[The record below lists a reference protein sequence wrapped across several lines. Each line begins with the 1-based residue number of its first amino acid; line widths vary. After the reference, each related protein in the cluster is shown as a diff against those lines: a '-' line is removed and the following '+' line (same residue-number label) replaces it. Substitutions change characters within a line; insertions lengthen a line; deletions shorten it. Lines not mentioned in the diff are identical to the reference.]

1 MKKKENDLPFPLCL
15 AKLQTIKGVYFTP
28 REIDVISFL
37 VSGRSAKKI
46 ATSLSITTKTIEHHT
61 SNIMSKLE
69 CNSREHIID
78 FIETSGNLSSL
89 RQHYT
94 DILIYHSFKKTLLEI
109 SRLKPKKLL
118 SCVLIYWTKREEE
131 KTFITYLEACLK
143 MIGIVVLKELREQ
156 FISLS
161 QLINECRESEYVIY
175 ILPKEGIEKP
185 INFGTELEKTS
196 QLFEKGN
203 RSLFLFLDEDYVE
216 VPKKFNFLFINLSAQ
231 KNTYFAFFEILKQL
245 FPIFNIEKI
254 FLNFKE
260 EFEVHCKEVL
270 RSYESSANQVHLKS
284 NLSQIE
290 AFKKKSLKRLAVF
303 LDLIKS
309 QRTRCVLA
317 IGTFSFILWGAFYLI
332 HHISSPKINSNLE
345 IIQSDLFIPGQT
357 TLLNRPEILAE
368 IKDKLKGQEGIQ
380 TISLVGWGGAGK
392 TTLARQ
398 YARQQDRPLVWEV
411 NAETK
416 KSLMASLE
424 ALAYAAS
431 KTSEEKKEL
440 REIQDIKNPSERE
453 GQLLIFLKRQLK
465 TQPNWFL
472 IYDNVESLTDIQGYF
487 PYDAKVWGKGHVLIT
502 TQNMNITKNS
512 YIENM
517 GVVIIG
523 ELSETEKLSLF
534 NKIISSGESKASSL
548 TQEDFHKK
556 NFLKEIPP
564 FPLDVS
570 TAAYYLKETQV
581 SYDQYLAYL
590 NTQTVFFD
598 ENQHNLLRDVGKYTK
613 TRYAIISMSLKQIIE
628 AHKNYKDALLL
639 ISLIDSQNIPK
650 ELIFSYENNDFG
662 ENFLHE
668 LKKRSFIIEE
678 AHKKES
684 KIATFSLHRSVQ
696 NIFLSYLTK
705 KYELQENHPSFHK
718 ILSLLERYLA
728 EKIDQEDLIKISPL
742 RDHCEKILTH
752 TDILSPFFQD
762 SIKGDLGAIYFYLGR
777 YDEAIVFLRPSIDK
791 LQKSQKNFYKLGRLF
806 AFLAAAYIAL
816 GDVKEGIEYL
826 CQSISVFQKYF
837 PHHYLKIALH
847 LTYLGNAYRDFGQY
861 EKARETLEKAYTIF
875 KIKSL
880 QSNVE
885 YARNLIDLGKVY
897 RALGEYK
904 RAIPILKEGF
914 AYYKHHLSAA
924 HFRSAW
930 GAIHLAHTYND
941 VKMHHEARELLEY
954 ALLNYEGNHSKNHIG
969 VAWILTH
976 LGYTYKGL
984 HQYEKARLLF
994 NKARAIY
1001 QKNVP
1006 DDHIEV
1012 AWTLVGLGSLD
1023 TTTEALRLV
1032 KKNLAIY
1039 QKNYGKDHVETARV
1053 LVTLGEIYSSQGDLD
1068 NAEVYLREA
1077 SQIFEKHKHIDNY
1090 MALEALADLSFKKLS
1105 HEKET
1110 KNIQQAQSYKNQA
1123 INYLNQALETVKI
1136 NFPEDSPHIAE
1147 ISLKLEKIKKW
1158 EE

>member
-1 MKKKENDLPFPLCL
+1 MLNEKFLLPLDIYYEHLQAINDV
-15 AKLQTIKGVYFTP
+15 TFTP
-28 REIDVISFL
+28 REIDIIACLLNRRATSISSFL
-37 VSGRSAKKI
+37 SIGSRAVETHTRNIRQKAGGLSGRENIITFIENSGK
-46 ATSLSITTKTIEHHT
+46 LSIIKNDYYASLRCRVLFEEQLKALSQQIGLKNSPCLFVYERDYTYKTGLLLYLKEHLKRIGFTVEIHISDHYNFLIHSYLDSQKAAVYLVPDPAKILPVT
-61 SNIMSKLE
+61 S
-69 CNSREHIID
+69 ID
-78 FIETSGNLSSL
+78 FKHFEKMVFVFQGGNEVKNLKGMNSVSFLNNGNYYLSFF
-89 RQHYT
+89 
-94 DILIYHSFKKTLLEI
+94 DLL
-109 SRLKPKKLL
+109 KKLL
-118 SCVLIYWTKREEE
+118 PDKNLDSKVIENFIRKIQEIWIEKEEE
-131 KTFITYLEACLK
+131 I
-143 MIGIVVLKELREQ
+143 
-156 FISLS
+156 
-161 QLINECRESEYVIY
+161 
-175 ILPKEGIEKP
+175 P
-185 INFGTELEKTS
+185 
-196 QLFEKGN
+196 
-203 RSLFLFLDEDYVE
+203 
-216 VPKKFNFLFINLSAQ
+216 
-231 KNTYFAFFEILKQL
+231 
-245 FPIFNIEKI
+245 
-254 FLNFKE
+254 
-260 EFEVHCKEVL
+260 
-270 RSYESSANQVHLKS
+270 
-284 NLSQIE
+284 
-290 AFKKKSLKRLAVF
+290 
-303 LDLIKS
+303 
-309 QRTRCVLA
+309 
-317 IGTFSFILWGAFYLI
+317 
-332 HHISSPKINSNLE
+332 SSPQVLESTFPSRTNKPLLNQLNKTMGPLICILIAIIIFFSYWPSFTKDTANLVRTNLE
-345 IIQSDLFIPGQT
+345 TIQSDLLIPAPT
-357 TLLNRPEILAE
+357 TLLNRSQLLAE
-368 IKDKLKGQEGIQ
+368 IKEKLKGSEGIQ
-380 TISLVGWGGAGK
+380 TVSLVGWGGAGK

-398 YARQQDRPLVWEV
+398 YARQQDRPLIWEV

-465 TQPNWFL
+465 AQPNWFL
-472 IYDNVESLTDIQGYF
+472 IYDNVESLTDIQPYF
-487 PYDAKVWGKGHVLIT
+487 PYDAKIWGKGHVLIT

-517 GVVIIG
+517 GVLTIG

-534 NKIISSGESKASSL
+534 NKIISSGESKVSSL
-548 TQEDFHKK
+548 AQEDLHKK
-556 NFLKEIPP
+556 NFLKKVPP

-590 NTQTVFFD
+590 STQTVFFD

-628 AHKNYKDALLL
+628 AHKNYKDMLLL

-650 ELIFSYENNDFG
+650 ELILSYENNDFG

-678 AHKKES
+678 ASKKKS

-696 NIFLSYLTK
+696 NIFLSCLTK
-705 KYELQENHPSFHK
+705 KYELQENHPSLHK
-718 ILSLLERYLA
+718 ILNLLEKYLA
-728 EKIDQEDLIKISPL
+728 EKTDQEDLIKISPL

-762 SIKGDLGAIYFYLGR
+762 SIKGDLGTIYFYLGR
-777 YDEAIVFLRPSIDK
+777 YDEAIVLLRQSIDK
-791 LQKSQKNFYKLGRLF
+791 LQRSQKNFYKLGRLF
-806 AFLAAAYIAL
+806 AFLASAYIAL
-816 GDVKEGIEYL
+816 GDVKEGIEYH
-826 CQSISVFQKYF
+826 CQSIALFQKYF

-880 QSNVE
+880 QSNVG

-914 AYYKHHLSAA
+914 AYYKHHLSAD

-976 LGYTYKGL
+976 LGYTYKEL

-994 NKARAIY
+994 NRARAIY

-1068 NAEVYLREA
+1068 KAEVYLREA
-1077 SQIFEKHKHIDNY
+1077 SQIFEKHKHPDNY
-1090 MALEALADLSFKKLS
+1090 TALEALADLSFKKSS

-1110 KNIQQAQSYKNQA
+1110 KNIQQAQSYERQG
-1123 INYLNQALETVKI
+1123 INYLSQALEIVKKH
-1136 NFPEDSPHIAE
+1136 FPENSPHIMNV
-1147 ISLKLEKIKKW
+1147 SLKLEKVDKKA
-1158 EE
+1158 EIN

>member
-1 MKKKENDLPFPLCL
+1 MKKKEDELPFPHCL
-15 AKLQTIKGVYFTP
+15 KQLQTIKGVYFTP

-46 ATSLSITTKTIEHHT
+46 ASSLSITTKTIEHHT

-94 DILIYHSFKKTLLEI
+94 DILIYHSFKKTLMEI
-109 SRLKPKKLL
+109 SKLKPKKLL
-118 SCVLIYWTKREEE
+118 SCVLIYWTGQEEE
-131 KTFITYLEACLK
+131 ETFITYLETCLK
-143 MIGIVVLKELREQ
+143 MIGVAVSKEFREQ
-156 FISLS
+156 YAPLS
-161 QLINECRESEYVIY
+161 QLINEYEESEYVIY
-175 ILPKEGIEKP
+175 ILPKKGIEKP
-185 INFGTELEKTS
+185 INFSTAVERTSQHLEK
-196 QLFEKGN
+196 KN

-216 VPKKFNFLFINLSAQ
+216 VPKEFNFLFINLSTQ
-231 KNTYFAFFEILKQL
+231 KNIYLAFFKILNQL
-245 FPIFNIEKI
+245 FPIFNLEKN

-260 EFEVHCKEVL
+260 KFEVHCEEVL
-270 RSYESSANQVHLKS
+270 RSYENSVNQVHLKLK
-284 NLSQIE
+284 LSKTE
-290 AFKKKSLKRLAVF
+290 VFKKNLFKRLTVF
-303 LDLIKS
+303 LDLVKN
-309 QRTRCVLA
+309 RKRRFVLA
-317 IGTFSFILWGAFYLI
+317 TGAFSFILLCTFYLI
-332 HHISSPKINSNLE
+332 HHISPPKTNGNIE
-345 IIQSDLFIPGQT
+345 TIQSDLFIPGQT

-368 IKDKLKGQEGIQ
+368 IRDKLKGSEGIR
-380 TISLVGWGGAGK
+380 TVSLVGWGGAGK

-398 YARQQDRPLVWEV
+398 YARQQDRPLIWEV

-416 KSLMASLE
+416 KSLMTSLE

-453 GQLLIFLKRQLK
+453 GQLLIFLKRRLK
-465 TQPNWFL
+465 AQPNWFL
-472 IYDNVESLTDIQGYF
+472 IYDNVESLTDIQAYF
-487 PYDAKVWGKGHVLIT
+487 PHDPKIWGNGHVIIT
-502 TQNMNITKNS
+502 TQNTNITKNS

-517 GVVIIG
+517 GVLTIG
-523 ELSETEKLSLF
+523 ELSEAEKLSLF
-534 NKIISSGESKASSL
+534 NKIINSGESKVSSL
-548 TQEDFHKK
+548 TQEDLHKK

-590 NTQTVFFD
+590 STQTGFFD

-628 AHKNYKDALLL
+628 AHKNYKDTLVL

-650 ELIFSYENNDFG
+650 ELIFSYENNDFC

-668 LKKRSFIIEE
+668 LRKRSFIIEE

-705 KYELQENHPSFHK
+705 KYELQENHPSFYK

-752 TDILSPFFQD
+752 TDILSPLFQD
-762 SIKGDLGAIYFYLGR
+762 SLKGDLGSIYFYLGR
-777 YDEAIVFLRPSIDK
+777 YDEAIVLLRQSIDK
-791 LQKSQKNFYKLGRLF
+791 LQKSQKNFYKLARLF
-806 AFLAAAYIAL
+806 AFLASAYIAL
-816 GDVKEGIEYL
+816 GDVKEGIEYHR
-826 CQSISVFQKYF
+826 QSIALFQKYF

-880 QSNVE
+880 QSNVG

-897 RALGEYK
+897 RSLGEYK

-914 AYYKHHLSAA
+914 AYYKHHLSAD

-954 ALLNYEGNHSKNHIG
+954 ALLNYERNHSKNHIG

-976 LGYTYKGL
+976 LGYTYKEF

-994 NKARAIY
+994 NRARAIY

-1032 KKNLAIY
+1032 KKNLETY

-1068 NAEVYLREA
+1068 KAEVYLREA
-1077 SQIFEKHKHIDNY
+1077 SQVFEKHKHPYNY
-1090 MALEALADLSFKKLS
+1090 MALEALAELYLKKHS
-1105 HEKET
+1105 HEK
-1110 KNIQQAQSYKNQA
+1110 KNGDIQQAQSYKNQS
-1123 INYLNQALETVKI
+1123 INYLNQALEIVKT

-1147 ISLKLEKIKKW
+1147 ISLKLEKTKNR